1 MEDDRIAKIIL
12 SALLKKD
19 IMSVEA
25 RPHEYANETQDKISM
40 FLIDFDAHIKIRSI
54 LLDQEK

>member
-1 MEDDRIAKIIL
+1 
-12 SALLKKD
+12 
-19 IMSVEA
+19 MSVEA